1 MLRAARKATDKP
13 LIVKR
18 SPDSRRINEE
28 TPIPAALDPGISII
42 NCGNTRRLDEPR
54 LSQKSGGLSGPAL
67 FPQTLDN
74 VRRLRDRFGSRI
86 DLIATGGID
95 SPDKALQVLA
105 AGATACA
112 GFTRVVTPGPPPAR
126 A

>member
-42 NCGNTRRLDEPR
+42 NCGNTHRLDEPR

-86 DLIATGGID
+86 DLISTGGID
-95 SPDKALQVLA
+95 FPGQAPPVPPPGGA
-105 AGATACA
+105 AESTS
-112 GFTRVVTPGPPPAR
+112 TRVLTS
-126 A
+126 

>member
-1 MLRAARKATDKP
+1 P
-13 LIVKR
+13 LSGNVQ
-18 SPDSRRINEE
+18 PDIRRMNEE
-28 TPIPAALDPGISII
+28 TPIPAAVDAGISII

-54 LSQKSGGLSGPAL
+54 PSQKSGGLSGPAL

-105 AGATACA
+105 ERAAACDYFTGFIHRGALSVLRMLED
-112 GFTRVVTPGPPPAR
+112 FE
-126 A
+126 